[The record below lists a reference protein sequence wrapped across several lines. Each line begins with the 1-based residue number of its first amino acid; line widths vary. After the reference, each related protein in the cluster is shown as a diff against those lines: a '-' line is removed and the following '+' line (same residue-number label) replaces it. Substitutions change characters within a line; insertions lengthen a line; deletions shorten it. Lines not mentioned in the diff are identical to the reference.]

1 MRLEI
6 IIIDMIS
13 LILYNEMLN
22 VYFPND
28 LCVVFQN
35 HAWVKD
41 LIKLKEISMNFNIIA
56 YKKFI
61 DCK

>member
-28 LCVVFQN
+28 RCVVFQN